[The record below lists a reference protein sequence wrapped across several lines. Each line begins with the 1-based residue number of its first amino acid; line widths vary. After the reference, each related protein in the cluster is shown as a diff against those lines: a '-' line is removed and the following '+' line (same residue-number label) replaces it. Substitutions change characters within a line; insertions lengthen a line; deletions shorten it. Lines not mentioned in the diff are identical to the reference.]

1 MCVEVTNGIVIIHVA
16 DPPKVTLSLG
26 STLNPDEIKEGDDVY
41 FECHIKANPKENRI
55 SWSHD
60 VSSYESIES
69 LWRRTRSERT
79 PEEDNNLLNSHA
91 KENLFAKGPRKQF
104 E

>member
-1 MCVEVTNGIVIIHVA
+1 MAGAAAGDVTNGIVIIHVA

-55 SWSHD
+55 AWAHD
-60 VSSYESIES
+60 VSGLEIIVPHIY
-69 LWRRTRSERT
+69 LRDR
-79 PEEDNNLLNSHA
+79 PLVKN
-91 KENLFAKGPRKQF
+91 
-104 E
+104 